1 MNTDYYDYI
10 IIGTGI
16 SGLYSAYLIKKKN
29 LTSSILILDK
39 EKKEWIGGRTQNE
52 EFYNTT
58 IVTGAGVARK
68 NKDKLLFKLIN
79 ELNINNIHESI
90 AQTNFANTIKHPVN
104 ILKIINELKK
114 YYNKLKIKP
123 NITFKEFAKP
133 ILGKELYK
141 YFTICT
147 GYTDYE
153 KEDVYEVLFN
163 YGMDDNIPGWK
174 LIMVPWKELILKLV
188 NFIGSNNIKS
198 LHNVI
203 EIKKIENEPYLFE
216 CICENRIKS
225 YFAKNI
231 IIATTISS
239 VLKLLPNFPMY
250 NHIKGQPFLR
260 VYGKFTK
267 TSSNILK
274 QFVPCRTIV
283 PSALHSI
290 IPMKNDVYMIAY
302 TDNDDAIMLKDYIKN
317 NVKNRK
323 VFVDLLEKSLGI
335 EHNTL
340 DLIAIKGFYWPI
352 GTHYFEPFNNNKI
365 INNKII
371 NNKIINNKIINN
383 KNFLKVAQNP
393 CKGIFVVG
401 EMVSTQQGW
410 VEGALESV
418 NAIKSKFELRYM
430 NKS

>member
-1 MNTDYYDYI
+1 MHTDYYDYI

-29 LTSSILILDK
+29 PTSSILILDK

-114 YYNKLKIKP
+114 HYNKLKIKP

-133 ILGKELYK
+133 ILGKDLYK

-203 EIKKIENEPYLFE
+203 EIKITEDTNKLIMRSDRLPTSTTENKVDSSYGGNSSFALHTNQYFTAYLLDKNGLSFAVGGTPRTPIGFASGGQDDVEENFATNALATTTCDGLIPLNCYTTNNNTIGIE
-216 CICENRIKS
+216 
-225 YFAKNI
+225 AKNDQCFYNGVGTLPTDRI
-231 IIATTISS
+231 MRGGCY
-239 VLKLLPNFPMY
+239 VLVT
-250 NHIKGQPFLR
+250 R
-260 VYGKFTK
+260 VMET
-267 TSSNILK
+267 L
-274 QFVPCRTIV
+274 
-283 PSALHSI
+283 
-290 IPMKNDVYMIAY
+290 
-302 TDNDDAIMLKDYIKN
+302 LKD
-317 NVKNRK
+317 
-323 VFVDLLEKSLGI
+323 L
-335 EHNTL
+335 
-340 DLIAIKGFYWPI
+340 
-352 GTHYFEPFNNNKI
+352 NK
-365 INNKII
+365 
-371 NNKIINNKIINN
+371 
-383 KNFLKVAQNP
+383 
-393 CKGIFVVG
+393 
-401 EMVSTQQGW
+401 
-410 VEGALESV
+410 
-418 NAIKSKFELRYM
+418 
-430 NKS
+430 